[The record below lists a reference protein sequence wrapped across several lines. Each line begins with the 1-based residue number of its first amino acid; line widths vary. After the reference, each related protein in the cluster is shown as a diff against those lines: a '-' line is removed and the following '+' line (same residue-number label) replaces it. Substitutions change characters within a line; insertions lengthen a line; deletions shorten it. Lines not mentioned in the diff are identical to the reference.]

1 MIYYQI
7 NYTKKTYFSHI
18 FCAIIFIGDAMKS
31 KIFKNLD
38 EQIEIMRSKGLVI
51 NDEVATKNILFREN
65 YFFIN
70 GYRHMFTTKEKD
82 RFIPGTTFEELYST
96 FLFDRRVRNIIFKY
110 ILIIENNIKSI
121 MSYQLSRKYGFK
133 DKDYLNPDNFTQ
145 DQAKSRQVFD
155 ILSKMKRQI
164 RVNGRQHSATLHYL
178 SNYGYIPMWI
188 LVKVLSFGIIS
199 ELFCILKYEDQS
211 DIAKLYKVDV
221 QTLATY
227 LALLA
232 NFRNL
237 CAHEDILYDHRTNRT
252 IPDNGYHSSLN
263 IPKNAEGEYIY
274 GKNDLY
280 AIILIMKRMLS
291 EDEFRDIIFEIGYEI
306 DILDSKVDIVPLNS
320 ILNKIGFP
328 DNWRDIVNL

>member
-1 MIYYQI
+1 M
-7 NYTKKTYFSHI
+7 
-18 FCAIIFIGDAMKS
+18 CAIIFIGDGMKS

-38 EQIEIMRSKGLVI
+38 EQIDILKSRGLI
-51 NDEVATKNILFREN
+51 ISDEDNAKQILFREN

-70 GYRHMFTTKEKD
+70 GYRHMFTTTDKD
-82 RFIPGTTFEELYST
+82 KFISGTTFEELYAT
-96 FLFDRRVRNIIFKY
+96 FVFDRRIRNIVFKY

-145 DQAKSRQVFD
+145 DSAKSRQVFD
-155 ILSKMKRQI
+155 ILNKMKRQI

-199 ELFCILKYEDQS
+199 ELFCILKYEDQNE
-211 DIAKLYKVDV
+211 IAKLYKTDV
-221 QTLATY
+221 ETLSIY
-227 LALLA
+227 LSLLA

-237 CAHEDILYDHRTNRT
+237 CAHEDILYDHRTNRE
-252 IPDNGYHSSLN
+252 IPNNEYHSILN
-263 IPKNAEGEYIY
+263 ISKNDEGEYAY

-280 AIILIMKRMLS
+280 AIILIMKKMLS
-291 EDEFRDIIFEIGYEI
+291 DGEFRDIIFEIGYEI

-328 DNWRDIVNL
+328 NNWREIVDL